1 MRETVWSNSV
11 QKLSITS
18 GLWDLFAI
26 RFKYSLTQH
35 SRLMIII
42 YFIWKCFTPKGT
54 HRQCVFLCVC
64 VCESMCTV
72 CTILGNE
79 LVQSARSQEQMRINA
94 MYTHK
99 CADAQMIVNL
109 LASIKYSQMKT
120 KRNGFWNERREGL
133 QTSTETMVQNSCHV
147 VHSVFSLSLVVSF
160 VFGLVCSV
168 FCINCLF
175 IWVSYW
181 RSLAAEGENERNEHG
196 NTVKS
201 EERGNGRTK
210 YH

>member
-1 MRETVWSNSV
+1 MFYTERYTPSV
-11 QKLSITS
+11 CLSLS
-18 GLWDLFAI
+18 
-26 RFKYSLTQH
+26 
-35 SRLMIII
+35 
-42 YFIWKCFTPKGT
+42 
-54 HRQCVFLCVC
+54 VC

-72 CTILGNE
+72 CTILGTE

-147 VHSVFSLSLVVSF
+147 VHSVFSLSF

-168 FCINCLF
+168 FSINCLF

-181 RSLAAEGENERNEHG
+181 RSLAAESENERNEHG